1 MIILLLDSCFK
12 INDIIYLRV
21 LIKISL
27 NLISF
32 HQIPP
37 KFWENENLR
46 FWGNIDKW
54 VFFFFFYSFHSFL
67 LKLSNI
73 RMTNLHLKFQTRKW
87 SEYSKMIIFY
97 LFPLHSFSSSQTSW
111 KSIRF
116 LKIFMRMLSK
126 LCKLG

>member
-54 VFFFFFYSFHSFL
+54 VIFFFYSFHSFL

-73 RMTNLHLKFQTRKW
+73 RMTSLHLKFQTRKW
-87 SEYSKMIIFY
+87 SEYSKMIIFH
-97 LFPLHSFSSSQTSW
+97 LFPFHSFSSFQTSW

-116 LKIFMRMLSK
+116 LKSLMRILSI